1 MVVAKLCRNL
11 LEYPRTTA
19 ALHLNSPRRKSSD
32 TVASLLIAARLII
45 TSAASPLAEQVSVDK
60 ADRICSVAIMNFFL
74 LMLSYQKPLTFFPG
88 LLTWRVEWLSRSSVG
103 IFSNIPGQPLHSPQ
117 LSTREVIGH
126 SCQSAHRGMPDNTS
140 AASPLAE
147 QIILDP

>member
-45 TSAASPLAEQVSVDK
+45 TSAAFPSAEQVSVDK
-60 ADRICSVAIMNFFL
+60 ADRVYSVAIMNVFVR
-74 LMLSYQKPLTFFPG
+74 MIIYQK
-88 LLTWRVEWLSRSSVG
+88 LL
-103 IFSNIPGQPLHSPQ
+103 FSF
-117 LSTREVIGH
+117 
-126 SCQSAHRGMPDNTS
+126 
-140 AASPLAE
+140 LAC
-147 QIILDP
+147 